1 MWHFFPSSSSRDKNK
16 RPSMPLMKF
25 LRRLSLCFLIKGQD
39 WHFRRKNR
47 TNMMTEGNVSERLVW
62 YAPPLPPQA
71 QNCQRFLLFLC
82 ALVIPPKRYA
92 KIAYKVQSKRRSILF
107 FASPVCLDLSCSCAP
122 ERECFFLDYKCG
134 LICESG
140 RWQSGEGDL
149 KFSREFRRI
158 LRTERT
164 KEENR
169 RTILIDVSVHLCV
182 SRRAYK
188 PTPTKE
194 AERKWIYIL

>member
-1 MWHFFPSSSSRDKNK
+1 
-16 RPSMPLMKF
+16 
-25 LRRLSLCFLIKGQD
+25 
-39 WHFRRKNR
+39 
-47 TNMMTEGNVSERLVW
+47 MTAGNVSERLVW
-62 YAPPLPPQA
+62 YAPPFPRRHKTV
-71 QNCQRFLLFLC
+71 NDFYSFC
-82 ALVIPPKRYA
+82 AHSPFPKRYA
-92 KIAYKVQSKRRSILF
+92 KIAYKVRSKRRSILF
-107 FASPVCLDLSCSCAP
+107 CFLPLRSALTSLALVLQSVNV
-122 ERECFFLDYKCG
+122 FFLDYKCG

-169 RTILIDVSVHLCV
+169 RTILIDVVSVHLCV

-194 AERKWIYIL
+194 AERNWIYIL